1 MKKVLMTASVASM
14 IYKFNMDN
22 IRILQDLGF
31 EVHVACNFGKENPIS
46 KDEINKF
53 ISILHEKNIKTYET
67 DCPRSIFKI
76 NKIISTYKQLKRI
89 VSENKYDIVHCQSP
103 IGGAICRLACI
114 KAKKNGTKVIYTA
127 HGFHFYKSAPIKN
140 WILYYPIEK
149 ILARYTDVLITINK
163 EDFFIAKS
171 KLNSKKV
178 VYIPGV
184 GIDVNKFKN
193 INIDKDKKRIEL
205 GIPKDAF
212 IVLSIGELNK
222 NKNHVVI
229 IKAIAKLNN
238 PKIYYLICGKGILD
252 NKIKDLA
259 KKYNIENNVKLLGV
273 RDDIIEI
280 CSISD
285 IFAHPSYRE
294 GLSVALME
302 AMASGLPVICSNIR
316 GNKDLIE
323 DNIGGYLIKPWDYD
337 DFAKKIDFL
346 IKNETIREFM
356 SRNNRIK
363 IQLFKIEKVLDI
375 LRDIY
380 VSL

>member
-1 MKKVLMTASVASM
+1 MDKVLVLASVASM
-14 IYKFNMDN
+14 IDQFNMPN
-22 IRILQDLGF
+22 ITLLLKMGY
-31 EVHVACNFGKENPIS
+31 EVHIACNFEKGNTCTNDMIS
-46 KDEINKF
+46 KLKMKLYNLDVKYYQIDFDRNVFNIIQNIKAYKQIYNLIKDNKYKF
-53 ISILHEKNIKTYET
+53 I
-67 DCPRSIFKI
+67 
-76 NKIISTYKQLKRI
+76 
-89 VSENKYDIVHCQSP
+89 HCHSP
-103 IGGAICRLACI
+103 IGGVCGRLA
-114 KAKKNGTKVIYTA
+114 AKRLGVKVIYTA